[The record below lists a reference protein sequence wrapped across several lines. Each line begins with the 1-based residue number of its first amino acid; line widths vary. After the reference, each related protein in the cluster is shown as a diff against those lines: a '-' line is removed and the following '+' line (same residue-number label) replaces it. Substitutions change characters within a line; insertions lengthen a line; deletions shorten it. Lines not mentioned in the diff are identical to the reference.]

1 MKTAAIAILA
11 IAALAGWILAA
22 NLNTHAYDRHEAT
35 VIAAGNYR
43 CSMCDG
49 TGFGPNGKGEKGKGN
64 YKCIRCNGTGKI

>member
-11 IAALAGWILAA
+11 VAALAGWTLAA
-22 NLNTHAYDRHEAT
+22 NLNRHAHAGHGAT
-35 VIAAGNYR
+35 AIAAGNQR

-64 YKCIRCNGTGKI
+64 YKCIRCNGTGRI